1 LANRSLKRGDYEVG
15 YGKPPVKTQFQKGK
29 SGNPGGLPKG
39 VPKVSV
45 AYQKLLR
52 MTAEELHE
60 FKPRTAAD
68 AIAYRQVMT
77 AIYGEK
83 ALAAAKEITDRTEG
97 KARQTVDL
105 DQPSEMERLIIRV
118 RERVMA
124 QTGIELS
131 REEAIKRIVSYRPEL
146 SGSFE

>member
-1 LANRSLKRGDYEVG
+1 LADRTQKPRDYEVG
-15 YGKPPVKTQFQKGK
+15 YGKPPAKSRFQKGK

-60 FKPRTAAD
+60 FKPQTAAD
-68 AIAYRQVMT
+68 AIAHRQVMT

-105 DQPSEMERLIIRV
+105 DQPSELERLIIWV
-118 RERVMA
+118 RERVMSEA
-124 QTGIELS
+124 GIELS
-131 REEAIKRIVSYRPEL
+131 REEAIERIVSYRPEL
-146 SGSFE
+146 AGRFE